1 MSETSRLHK
10 VISNTT
16 TTRKSSQ
23 SPFAYQASINQFA
36 NNFPF
41 CLLLLL
47 HVVDHFIR
55 FLLLH
60 FLFLLLLLLLFAR
73 TEIMRQSVLFTD
85 FRRFRFCFRVRILI
99 LLILTICTI
108 IILLL
113 FIMITFH
120 LPMTFTILLLFF
132 LLLLLF
138 ALLLFL
144 FLVLFALILAIL
156 ALILFIL
163 QLEQI
168 RNIILFHLVMLNRH
182 QIVFFLH
189 KQHGFLDGQRIQHTI
204 LLLHVS
210 NRRQTDDY
218 RNILGIASLPLIR
231 EPNRIFVF
239 QLVVQPAISLSVLHE
254 IAIIERLF
262 VVLVIGI
269 NQPFIIFIAIASEQ
283 SSLLLMLNLFHFS
296 LFVLVVVVNVFA
308 LQIIDISIPF
318 NAGILAVVVDHIRI
332 HTQSHQWR
340 TTQLFDIDLQLT
352 RLVLVD
358 AKKLRTIILL
368 KTPVFVSQCLA
379 VLVVVAVHADVVVLV
394 VVGIVID
401 LHAR

>member
-85 FRRFRFCFRVRILI
+85 FRRFRFCFRVH
-99 LLILTICTI
+99 ICTI